1 MWIDEW
7 LASQELVEW
16 ERDLVGTLKRS
27 NRIKHRVIPS
37 ALEAARN
44 QVACLEVRARVECT
58 VLQNVPRNLRPTGDS
73 VQPSWTY
80 NSPSFHLHRLVW
92 TRRAKSTTTHSL
104 YAH

>member
-44 QVACLEVRARVECT
+44 QVACLEVRAQVELHRT
-58 VLQNVPRNLRPTGDS
+58 PERAPQLEADRRQRPTQLD
-73 VQPSWTY
+73 V
-80 NSPSFHLHRLVW
+80 
-92 TRRAKSTTTHSL
+92 
-104 YAH
+104 